1 MRIALYDKGHLL
13 VSKGMTFI
21 FFAQKEK
28 ASTPTDFFFK
38 SWSNRKFKNG
48 IKVTNKS
55 APTLA
60 DMVE

>member
-1 MRIALYDKGHLL
+1 MALYDKGHLL
-13 VSKGMTFI
+13 VIKGMAYI

-38 SWSNRKFKNG
+38 SWSNRKFIKG

-60 DMVE
+60 YMVE